1 MKNLLTNAKKKL
13 DYVVN
18 LLFCGHLFK
27 IYSFFIILVFLTQFS
42 SIGNEVIDWDETTFI
57 LMGNSFYEGN
67 LPYTELWD
75 LKPPMHF
82 ILIGFAFKT
91 FGPSLLV
98 TRLLGDFLIFL
109 SAALIYHLTKDIF
122 TNFERVLAA
131 SVYIIFVSFDFSQP
145 TMTEFTATFFIL
157 LSLTFLKNNGN
168 HNFFL
173 SGFAISLSVL
183 TRTNIAFVVIGLLV
197 YLYRQKVS
205 TKKVM
210 IFLSG
215 GLSPLFT
222 FMLIYIFEG
231 ALKEFLYSVFVI
243 PLGNTVIRENFL
255 DFVTSSLPTIFLDG
269 VFSIQIWFVFL
280 LVSLLMRYFIKSKTN
295 SKKLIIDFPDVIS
308 LNIVIFFS
316 ILISILLGG
325 RFFYH
330 YLIQLFPF
338 ASILLIFLIKNLYEK
353 KSIVY
358 VGIILLIF
366 LNILSPAKQSI
377 YNLSNYS
384 EIERN
389 YEIKSFVNYIDSEKN
404 LLALDNHI
412 IYFYTG
418 IKPITPVVHPNII
431 AKAQDYKLLLEQL
444 MELGYIV
451 ENQFSVILEDKP
463 EYLFCEKE
471 CSLYIPESYFKNYT
485 LISKNKDIKLYQLSD

>member
-1 MKNLLTNAKKKL
+1 MKNQLINAQKKL
-13 DYVVN
+13 DYTVN
-18 LLFCGHLFK
+18 FLFTGHLLK

-42 SIGNEVIDWDETTFI
+42 SIGNEVIDWDETDFI

-75 LKPPMHF
+75 LKPPVHF
-82 ILIGFAFKT
+82 ILIGFTFKI

-109 SAALIYHLTKDIF
+109 SSALIYHLTKDIF

-157 LSLTFLKNNGN
+157 LSLTFLKNKGN
-168 HNFFL
+168 HNFFF

-197 YLYRQKVS
+197 YFYKHKVP
-205 TKKVM
+205 TKKVIM
-210 IFLSG
+210 FLTG
-215 GLSPLFT
+215 GVTPLFT
-222 FMLIYIFEG
+222 FILVYLFEG
-231 ALKEFLYSVFVI
+231 YLKEFLYSVFVI

-255 DFVTSSLPTIFLDG
+255 DFIFSALPTIFLDG
-269 VFSIQIWFVFL
+269 VFSIQIWSVFL
-280 LVSLLMRYFIKSKTN
+280 LVILLKRYFINSKKN
-295 SKKLIIDFPDVIS
+295 SKKLNMNLPDVIS
-308 LNIVIFFS
+308 VNVVIFSS
-316 ILISILLGG
+316 ILFSILLGG

-338 ASILLIFLIKNLYEK
+338 ASILLIFFIKNLYEN

-358 VGIILLIF
+358 IAIIF
-366 LNILSPAKQSI
+366 LMFSNILFPAKQSI
-377 YNLSNYS
+377 YNLINYS

-389 YEIKSFVNYIDSEKN
+389 YEIKSFVKYIDSEKS
-404 LLALDNHI
+404 LLALDNHL

-418 IKPITPVVHPNII
+418 ITPITPVVHPNTI
-431 AKAQDYKLLLEQL
+431 AKVQDYKLLLEQL
-444 MELGYIV
+444 KELGYIV
-451 ENQFSVILEDKP
+451 ENQFNIILENKSD
-463 EYLFCEKE
+463 YLFCEKE
-471 CSLYIPESYFKNYT
+471 CNLYISDSYFQDYT
-485 LISKNKDIKLYQLSD
+485 LIVKIKDLKLYQLND

>member
-1 MKNLLTNAKKKL
+1 MKNLLTNGQKKL
-13 DYVVN
+13 DYIVN
-18 LLFCGHLFK
+18 FLFYGHLFK

-42 SIGNEVIDWDETTFI
+42 SIGNEVIDWDETDFI

-75 LKPPMHF
+75 LKPPVHF
-82 ILIGFAFKT
+82 IIIGFTFKI

-98 TRLLGDFLIFL
+98 ARLLGDFLIFL
-109 SAALIYHLTKDIF
+109 SAALIYLLTKDIF
-122 TNFERVLAA
+122 TNFERVLAG
-131 SVYIIFVSFDFSQP
+131 SVYIIFVSFDFSQA

-157 LSLTFLKNNGN
+157 LSLTFLKNNGD

-173 SGFAISLSVL
+173 SGFALSLSVL

-197 YLYRQKVS
+197 YFYRHKVP
-205 TKKVM
+205 TKKV
-210 IFLSG
+210 ILFLTG

-222 FMLIYIFEG
+222 FILIYLFEG
-231 ALKEFLYSVFVI
+231 ALKKFLYSVFVI

-255 DFVTSSLPTIFLDG
+255 DFITTALPTIFLDG
-269 VFSIQIWFVFL
+269 AFSIQTWFVFL
-280 LVSLLMRYFIKSKTN
+280 LVSLLVRYFITTKKN
-295 SKKLIIDFPDVIS
+295 SKKLTIDLPDIISINV
-308 LNIVIFFS
+308 VIFSS

-338 ASILLIFLIKNLYEK
+338 LSILLIFLIKNLYEK
-353 KSIVY
+353 QSIVY
-358 VGIILLIF
+358 IVIIFLMF

-377 YNLSNYS
+377 YNLVNYS

-404 LLALDNHI
+404 LLALDNHL

-418 IKPITPVVHPNII
+418 IKPITPVVHPNTI
-431 AKAQDYKLLLEQL
+431 AKVQDYELLLEQL
-444 MELGYIV
+444 TELGYIV
-451 ENQFSVILEDKP
+451 ENQFNIILENKP

-485 LISKNKDIKLYQLSD
+485 MISKIKNIKLYQLSE